1 MQSRLN
7 TTPLQKRYWKL
18 QSLKYQDLRAGWITM
33 TSNAETLGLEKQ
45 ACTFSRIKKRL
56 QAHLKEQVAGMKK
69 IAQALSI

>member
-1 MQSRLN
+1 
-7 TTPLQKRYWKL
+7 
-18 QSLKYQDLRAGWITM
+18 M